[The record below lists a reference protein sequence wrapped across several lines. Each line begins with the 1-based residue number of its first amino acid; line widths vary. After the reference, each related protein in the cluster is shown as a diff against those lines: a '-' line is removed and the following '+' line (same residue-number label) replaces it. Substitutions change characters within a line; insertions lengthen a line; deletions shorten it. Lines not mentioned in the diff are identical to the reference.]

1 MGAEGGVFPPSV
13 TRTLSSTGL
22 RISAAAGSAT
32 AARMPARSKSP
43 RSTSDEWR
51 MAFPWP
57 ASGIL
62 CRQTSINS
70 PRSGTSGG
78 TAVTKIYLPFAR
90 AAQRPTARGEMMLR
104 TLLGLLLTVM
114 GCAAQ
119 AAPNFDGQSWWSTVE
134 ILADDKFEGRE
145 TGSTG
150 ERQAQGYIV
159 EQLKALGIE
168 PAGSDGYYQ
177 RVKLRTTEIQ
187 EGSSSLALVRNGHA
201 QPLTLGE
208 QAYFSTR
215 YVLAPKVEAPLVFVG
230 YGLKIPE
237 QGYDDLAGLDLKGKV
252 AVLLTGSPAEIPSAL
267 SAHYQSRAERWRV
280 LKAAGAIGL
289 TFNPAY
295 AELLFEGTGYTFA
308 EIAALGKD
316 RKALPRSPLGL
327 SISAV
332 IHTTSHEVDS
342 SNVIAR
348 IPGRD
353 PKLKSEYVV
362 LSAHIDHLG
371 VGAPING
378 DRIYNGAMDNGSGS
392 ALLLDVARS
401 LKQARAPIKRSVLFV
416 WVTGEEKG
424 LLGSKFFAAHPTVP
438 PKSMIADINT
448 DMFLPVIPL
457 KALTVYGLAES
468 DLGDRVAQIATDHG
482 LRVQPDPAPL
492 HNVFIR
498 SDQYNFV
505 RHGVP
510 SVMIDVAA
518 TDEADMQ
525 TLKEWRANRYHA
537 PSDDVNQP
545 VNLATAAGNEEV
557 IRALTI
563 TVADEPARPAWK
575 QDSFFRRYAAAGP
588 TGATAR

>member
-1 MGAEGGVFPPSV
+1 
-13 TRTLSSTGL
+13 
-22 RISAAAGSAT
+22 
-32 AARMPARSKSP
+32 
-43 RSTSDEWR
+43 
-51 MAFPWP
+51 
-57 ASGIL
+57 
-62 CRQTSINS
+62 
-70 PRSGTSGG
+70 
-78 TAVTKIYLPFAR
+78 
-90 AAQRPTARGEMMLR
+90 MLR
-104 TLLGLLLTVM
+104 SLLGLLLTVVA
-114 GCAAQ
+114 CAAQ
-119 AAPNFDGQSWWSTVE
+119 AAANFDGQSWWTTVKV
-134 ILADDKFEGRE
+134 LADDKLEGRE

-150 ERQAQGYIV
+150 ERQAQAYIV
-159 EQLKALGIE
+159 QQLKALGIE

-177 RVKLRTTEIQ
+177 GVKLQTTEIQ
-187 EGSSSLALVRNGHA
+187 EASSSLALVRNGHS

-215 YVLAPKVEAPLVFVG
+215 YALAPKVDAPLVFVG

-237 QGYDDLAGLDLKGKV
+237 QGYDDLADLDLKGKV
-252 AVLLTGSPAEIPSAL
+252 AVVLTGSPAEIPSAL
-267 SAHYQSRAERWRV
+267 SAHYQSRAERWKV

-289 TFNPAY
+289 IAIPNPASMEMSWSRMALNRDLPSMDLIGTEFDETAGSQLSVMFNPVY
-295 AELLFEGTGYTFA
+295 ADLLFEGTGHTFA

-316 RKALPRSPLGL
+316 RKALPRFPLGV

-332 IHTTSHEVDS
+332 IHTSSHEVHS
-342 SNVIAR
+342 TNVVAR
-348 IPGRD
+348 ILGRD

-401 LKQARAPIKRSVLFV
+401 LKQAHAPLKRSVLFV
-416 WVTGEEKG
+416 WVTAEEKG
-424 LLGSKFFAAHPTVP
+424 LLGSKFFAAHPTVAR
-438 PKSMIADINT
+438 KSMVADINT
-448 DMFLPVIPL
+448 DMFLPIIPL

-468 DLGDRVAQIATDHG
+468 DLGDRVAQIAADQG

-498 SDQYNFV
+498 SDQYSFV
-505 RHGVP
+505 RHGIP

-518 TDEADMQ
+518 TDAADVQ
-525 TLKEWRANRYHA
+525 TVKDWRAHRYHA

-545 VNLATAAGNEEV
+545 VNLATAAGYEEV

-563 TVADEPARPAWK
+563 TVANDPVRPAWK
-575 QDSFFRRYAAAGP
+575 QESFFRRYAPAGS
-588 TGATAR
+588 TGATAP